1 MNVVFQ
7 IFMVRVNFGALP
19 DVYFRQLSGI
29 GNLMT
34 PVMQVPKIEPN
45 ARVTLHFSLSL
56 ESGDLIDSNFAD
68 KPVTFTLGDGNML
81 PGFEEALLGCESG
94 SELTLALRA
103 DKAFGETNPR
113 NVHWFSANKFKDIFS
128 DPAIATEVGS
138 IVSFKDPGGGELPGV
153 ITKINKSSVVVDF
166 NHPLAGKVIIFSA
179 KVLSIIPPNVNV
191 LHIGN

>member
-1 MNVVFQ
+1 VLCVTFVFQ
-7 IFMVRVNFGALP
+7 QV
-19 DVYFRQLSGI
+19 SEI

-34 PVMQVPKIEPN
+34 RAMAAPKIEPN
-45 ARVTLHFSLSL
+45 AKVTLHFSLSL

-68 KPVTFTLGDGNML
+68 KPATFTLGDGNML
-81 PGFEEALLGCESG
+81 PGFEEVLLGCEPG
-94 SELTLALRA
+94 SEVKLSLQA

-113 NVHWFSANKFKDIFS
+113 NVHWFSAKKFKDIFS

-138 IVSFKDPGGGELPGV
+138 IVSFKDSGGGELPGV

-179 KVLSIIPPNVNV
+179 KVLSVIPPNVNV
-191 LHIGN
+191 VHVGN